1 MGKMKQIA
9 LMVQDKESYQLK
21 TMIETSE
28 RADRNEVYFVGKTY
42 SIADAKQILMFMQD
56 EERKIHR
63 NKQSTQ

>member
-1 MGKMKQIA
+1 MGKMKQVA
-9 LMVQDKESYQLK
+9 MMVQDKQSHQLK

-28 RADRNEVYFVGKTY
+28 RAKRNEVYFLGKTY

-63 NKQSTQ
+63 HQQSTQ

>member
-9 LMVQDKESYQLK
+9 LMVQDKQSFQLK

-28 RADRNEVYFVGKTY
+28 RAKRNEVYFLGKTY
-42 SIADAKQILMFMQD
+42 SMQDAKQILMFMQD

>member
-1 MGKMKQIA
+1 MGKMKQVA
-9 LMVQDKESYQLK
+9 MMVQDKQSHQLK

-28 RADRNEVYFVGKTY
+28 RANRNEVYFLGKTY
-42 SIADAKQILMFMQD
+42 SIQDAKQILMFMQD

>member
-1 MGKMKQIA
+1 MGKMKQVA
-9 LMVQDKESYQLK
+9 MMVQDKESYQLK

-28 RADRNEVYFVGKTY
+28 RANRNEVYFLGKTY

>member
-9 LMVQDKESYQLK
+9 LMVQDKQSFQLK

-28 RADRNEVYFVGKTY
+28 RAKRNEVYFLGKTY
-42 SIADAKQILMFMQD
+42 SIQDAKQILMFMQD

>member
-9 LMVQDKESYQLK
+9 LMVQDKQSFQLK
-21 TMIETSE
+21 TMIEASE
-28 RADRNEVYFVGKTY
+28 RAGRNEVYFVGKTY

>member
-9 LMVQDKESYQLK
+9 LMVQDKQSFQLK

-28 RADRNEVYFVGKTY
+28 RAKRNEVYFLGKTY
-42 SIADAKQILMFMQD
+42 SIEDAKQILMFMQD

>member
-1 MGKMKQIA
+1 MGKMKQVA
-9 LMVQDKESYQLK
+9 MMVQDKQSHQLK

-28 RADRNEVYFVGKTY
+28 RANRNEVYFLGKTY

-63 NKQSTQ
+63 HQQSPQ

>member
-1 MGKMKQIA
+1 MGKMKQVA
-9 LMVQDKESYQLK
+9 MMVQDKQSHQLK

-28 RADRNEVYFVGKTY
+28 RAGRNEVYFLGKTY
-42 SIADAKQILMFMQD
+42 SMQDAKQILMFMQD

>member
-1 MGKMKQIA
+1 MGKMKQVA
-9 LMVQDKESYQLK
+9 MMVQDKQSYQLK

-28 RADRNEVYFVGKTY
+28 RANRNEVYFLGKTY